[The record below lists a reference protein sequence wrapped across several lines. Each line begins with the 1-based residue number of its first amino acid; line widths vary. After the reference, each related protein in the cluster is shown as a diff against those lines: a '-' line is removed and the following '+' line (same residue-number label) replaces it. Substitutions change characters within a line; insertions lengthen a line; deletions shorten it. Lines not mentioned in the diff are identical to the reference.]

1 MAVIILSKKFSNF
14 KGVAILYRISNEKK
28 KKGKKKIRGRDYN
41 RAPRNDDAIY
51 ESRNT
56 DVLSTSDPVRSFN
69 PSEIA
74 TYD

>member
-14 KGVAILYRISNEKK
+14 KGVAILYRISNEK